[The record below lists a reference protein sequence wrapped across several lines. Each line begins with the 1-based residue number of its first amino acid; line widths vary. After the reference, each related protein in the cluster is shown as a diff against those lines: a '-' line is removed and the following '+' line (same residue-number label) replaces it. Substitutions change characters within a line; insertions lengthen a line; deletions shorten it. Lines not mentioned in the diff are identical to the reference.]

1 MPEAFAFRHPYQRRR
16 DEMSMVSTLA
26 KVAAG
31 ALVARGVGK
40 MMQSRGGAGG
50 AGGIGGMLGGML
62 GNQGGAQ
69 GGGGLGD
76 MLGGMLGGGTQGQPG
91 AQQGG
96 GLGGML
102 GGAGAGGLGGL
113 VGGMLAGKGQSGG
126 GIGGLLDSL
135 SGGASP
141 SEVQGQ
147 PPQPSTGSMGSTLNS
162 AFENFGEPEQPPT
175 PAEEDQARLFL
186 RAMIAAAKAD
196 GQIDAQEKQ
205 KILGELGEVSADDV
219 AFVQSELAAPLDVDA
234 LIRDVPNGME
244 QQVYL
249 MSLMGIDLDNAAEA
263 RHLDALAKGM
273 GLSPEICNAI
283 HDKLGAPKLYT

>member
-1 MPEAFAFRHPYQRRR
+1 
-16 DEMSMVSTLA
+16 MSMVSTLA

-40 MMQSRGGAGG
+40 MMQTRGGAGG

-62 GNQGGAQ
+62 GNQGGVGSG

-76 MLGGMLGGGTQGQPG
+76 MLGGMLGGGTQAQPG
-91 AQQGG
+91 AQQSGG
-96 GLGGML
+96 MGGMGGML

-113 VGGMLAGKGQSGG
+113 VGGMLAGKGQQGG

-135 SGGASP
+135 GGGASP
-141 SEVQGQ
+141 AEVQGQ
-147 PPQPSTGSMGSTLNS
+147 PPQPASGSMGSTLNS

-175 PAEEDQARLFL
+175 SAQEDQARLFL

-196 GQIDAQEKQ
+196 GHIDAQEKQ